1 MRWKYEHLLVY
12 VAPLVVLALVLL
24 VDWLAS

>member
-1 MRWKYEHLLVY
+1 MRWKHENLLVY

>member
-1 MRWKYEHLLVY
+1 MRWKYENLLVY